1 MCVNKSSLLWPG
13 RLSLSLTTILLSP
26 LPERFVFVVS
36 LIHDNFKSR
45 ARLISYASALPTL
58 CFSNK
63 RARCRRT
70 IAMTIEGKSNR
81 HRLKT
86 NSESKCDMS
95 HALTCLRASHPGVLS
110 AGLVDTW
117 LFQSRILTTC
127 HDIWVICR
135 YHFKRVSSFTGSKPQ
150 LRKNFRYLSAQN
162 SQIKRNAT
170 QITF

>member
-1 MCVNKSSLLWPG
+1 M
-13 RLSLSLTTILLSP
+13 
-26 LPERFVFVVS
+26 FVVL

-86 NSESKCDMS
+86 NSESKCDMREAVQFFVAKNLAVN
-95 HALTCLRASHPGVLS
+95 HLPLEALPAVQT
-110 AGLVDTW
+110 
-117 LFQSRILTTC
+117 
-127 HDIWVICR
+127 
-135 YHFKRVSSFTGSKPQ
+135 
-150 LRKNFRYLSAQN
+150 
-162 SQIKRNAT
+162 
-170 QITF
+170 